1 VPLPRARSTSSMLS
15 LFSKV
20 ATTNNYEVY
29 FTGFGAL
36 QQLQGYI
43 SKKEPRVGNYFIT
56 RDLGLLC
63 NRAEL
68 PGTSFGTTQIEGD
81 RMGITEKFAHTRI
94 YTDTSFT
101 FYVDTDYRVIKFFE
115 LWQEFIASGSNKD
128 GVDPRERAYYYRMMY
143 PSEYKVQTMKI
154 LKFNKDHFRD
164 VQYTFL
170 NAFPINVTSMP
181 VSYGNAQLL
190 ECTVTFSYDRYFFGD
205 ISSLQPTSRI
215 APVSDTPPA
224 PGNEDFRDAS
234 YSGYTLPDD
243 VQNLTFDTKSSLDL
257 AANYFGDAN
266 GAGDSTPQE

>member
-1 VPLPRARSTSSMLS
+1 MLS

-20 ATTNNYEVY
+20 ATTNNYEVC

>member
-1 VPLPRARSTSSMLS
+1 MLS
-15 LFSKV
+15 LFGKV

-36 QQLQGYI
+36 QKLRGYI
-43 SKKEPRVGNYFIT
+43 TQKEPRVGNYFVT

-68 PGTSFGTTQIEGD
+68 PGTSFATAQIEGD
-81 RMGITEKFAHTRI
+81 RMGITEKFAHSRI

-101 FYVDTDYRVIKFFE
+101 FYVDSDYRVIKFFE
-115 LWQEFIASGSNKD
+115 LWQEFIASGASTGD
-128 GVDPRERAYYYRMMY
+128 GVDPRQRAYYHRMMY

-170 NAFPINVTSMP
+170 NAFPVNVTAMP
-181 VSYGNAQLL
+181 VAYEGARIL
-190 ECTVTFSYDRYFFGD
+190 ECTVTFAYDRYFFGD

-215 APVSDTPPA
+215 SPVSDTPAA
-224 PGNEDFRDAS
+224 PGNESFRDAS
-234 YSGYTLPDD
+234 YTGYTNAEN
-243 VQNLTFDTKSSLDL
+243 VQNLTFSDTSNLDL
-257 AANYFGDAN
+257 NTNYFEDVNQSFVPFQDPSA
-266 GAGDSTPQE
+266 PLEE